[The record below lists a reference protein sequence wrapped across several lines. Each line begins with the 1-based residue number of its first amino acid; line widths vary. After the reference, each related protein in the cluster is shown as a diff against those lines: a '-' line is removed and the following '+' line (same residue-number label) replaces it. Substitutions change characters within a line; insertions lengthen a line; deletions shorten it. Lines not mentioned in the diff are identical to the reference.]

1 MNGSRLKSLLLRVV
15 RNENADDI
23 SMLDA
28 LRELDEVCKS
38 DELEGQMQHY
48 LTKRSYEKALIQLE
62 TGRSPGHH
70 TGHTHD

>member
-1 MNGSRLKSLLLRVV
+1 
-15 RNENADDI
+15 
-23 SMLDA
+23 MLDA